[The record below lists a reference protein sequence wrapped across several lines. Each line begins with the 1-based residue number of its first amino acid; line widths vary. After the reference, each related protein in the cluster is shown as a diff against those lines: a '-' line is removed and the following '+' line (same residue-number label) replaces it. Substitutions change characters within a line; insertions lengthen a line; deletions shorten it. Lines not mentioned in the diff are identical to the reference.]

1 MEKECILF
9 IFLIK
14 SYIWTLQDVS
24 CLLKL
29 LLKSTFKM
37 FSYFILCIC
46 CIFPS
51 KRWVLFRFRRWKMI
65 RAVEGP
71 CGVFLWDG
79 AEIKKFWWISQSFL
93 EKFPFLKNTGKLFH
107 KMVSFIYRWCPAV
120 FDLFCKFGLVFPR
133 FSLRGTYLY
142 KLGTRRKLIV
152 EKIVKRVG
160 TVAKFW
166 KTLDPCT

>member
-1 MEKECILF
+1 MSHVCWNYF
-9 IFLIK
+9 W
-14 SYIWTLQDVS
+14 SQ
-24 CLLKL
+24 LLKCFHTL
-29 LLKSTFKM
+29 YFAFVVFPLKKVSFLFK
-37 FSYFILCIC
+37 
-46 CIFPS
+46 
-51 KRWVLFRFRRWKMI
+51 FRRWKMI

-71 CGVFLWDG
+71 FGIFLWDG

-120 FDLFCKFGLVFPR
+120 FDLFCKLGLVFPR

-152 EKIVKRVG
+152 EKTVKRVG